1 MAPKKKSPRRSP
13 RLTKREKAKL
23 SKKQTTKLQRAED
36 SAEDA
41 ASYVDAMKEGRD
53 AQRDKIKGL
62 QGDLMG
68 IQDSLSKHPLLAK
81 KAAKKQEIGIARADL
96 ADIVQELNSAKNA
109 LAAKLQSKHSVVNA
123 LQRQLRGDDDD
134 DT

>member
-96 ADIVQELNSAKNA
+96 ADIVQELNSAKNE